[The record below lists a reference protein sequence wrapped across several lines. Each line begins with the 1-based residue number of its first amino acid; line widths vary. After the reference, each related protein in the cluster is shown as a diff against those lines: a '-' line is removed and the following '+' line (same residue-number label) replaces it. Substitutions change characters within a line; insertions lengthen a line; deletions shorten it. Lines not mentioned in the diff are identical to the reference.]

1 MEVGLFYLPSVGRK
15 KDIEA
20 GMAGKR
26 TDLYQEMLAEITEQ
40 LQYAD
45 DHGYYGCGT
54 TEHHFHVEGEEVSTN
69 PVLLNVY
76 FGSKTKNMKFN
87 PRSYEHGKNTSDSR
101 NHSTHSQ

>member
-26 TDLYQEMLAEITEQ
+26 TDLYQEMLKEITEQ

-45 DHGYYGCGT
+45 EHGYYGCGT
-54 TEHHFHVEGEEVSTN
+54 T
-69 PVLLNVY
+69 
-76 FGSKTKNMKFN
+76 
-87 PRSYEHGKNTSDSR
+87 
-101 NHSTHSQ
+101 